1 MTKSVNNSLIA
12 ALSLLFALAFSPLVN
27 AAENPF
33 GMSNTAVDQMQVA
46 DSHQKEGKCGEG
58 KCGGEKKSKCGDG
71 KDKKSGKCGEGKC
84 GGEKKGKCGDGD
96 DDDDKAEK
104 KGKCGAE

>member
-58 KCGGEKKSKCGDG
+58 KCGDS
-71 KDKKSGKCGEGKC
+71 KDKKEGKCGEGKC
-84 GGEKKGKCGDGD
+84 GGEKKGKCGDGK